1 MYAKCKLVCTKII
14 FRIRLGDIFED
25 IKDVLVIQRSEYEEW
40 PECKR
45 MVENAM
51 AKVRKLLGDSKLK
64 PTDINDVLL
73 VGGSTRLPMIEVL
86 PLS

>member
-1 MYAKCKLVCTKII
+1 M
-14 FRIRLGDIFED
+14 E
-25 IKDVLVIQRSEYEEW
+25 RSEYEEL

-51 AKVRKLLGDSKLK
+51 AKVRKLLNSNNLE
-64 PTDINDVLL
+64 PTDIKSVLL

-86 PLS
+86 PFYTD